1 MDGGTGEI
9 WVMDLDGVVW
19 LTGTIIPGA
28 DDAIHEL
35 RGHGVRVLFC
45 TNNSAPNDAELLAR
59 LARIGIEAPP
69 ADLVT
74 SAHAAASLVEP
85 GARVLALAEEGVH
98 DALEQRGAI
107 VASDTPVDAVVV
119 GWTHAFDFDRLA
131 GAASAVRAGATLIGT
146 NDDPTHPT
154 PNGLMPGAGSLLAA
168 VATASGEHPLVAGKP
183 YPAMADIVRRRAGA
197 PVTMVVGDRPST
209 DGELARQLKAPFGLV
224 LSGVTAP
231 GAVPAD
237 PPAALVADDLAALVG
252 AHFAS

>member
-1 MDGGTGEI
+1 MNGGPSGI

-28 DDAIHEL
+28 DDAVHEL
-35 RGHGVRVLFC
+35 RARGVRVLFA
-45 TNNSAPNDAELLAR
+45 TNNSAPNDRELLVR
-59 LARIGIEAPP
+59 LARIGIEAPA

-85 GARVLALAEEGVH
+85 GARVLALADEGVH

-107 VASDTPVDAVVV
+107 VVADAPFDAVVV
-119 GWTHAFDFDRLA
+119 GWTHDFDFDRLA
-131 GAASAVRAGATLIGT
+131 AAATAVRAGAKFIGT

-154 PNGLMPGAGSLLAA
+154 PKGLMPGAGSLLAA
-168 VATASGEHPLVAGKP
+168 VAAAAGERPAVAGKP
-183 YPAMADIVRRRAGA
+183 YPAMADIVRHRAGQA
-197 PVTMVVGDRPST
+197 VTMVVGDRPST
-209 DGELARQLKAPFGLV
+209 DGELARQLHAPFGLV
-224 LSGVTAP
+224 LSGVTAA

-237 PPAALVADDLAALVG
+237 PPAAVVADDLASLVR